1 MFNDLV
7 IWVRFPSI
15 HMEKNSMIVEANH
28 FNTSTYIK
36 FLFRNLNEKKI
47 DCALFF
53 IVLPR
58 G

>member
-7 IWVRFPSI
+7 IWVRFLLI
-15 HMEKNSMIVEANH
+15 YMEKNFMIVEVNY
-28 FNTSTYIK
+28 FNILIYIK

-47 DCALFF
+47 DCVLFF
-53 IVLPR
+53 IVLFW

>member
-36 FLFRNLNEKKI
+36 FLFRNLNDKK
-47 DCALFF
+47 L
-53 IVLPR
+53 IVPYSL
-58 G
+58 